1 MIEKNKKRIIHLL
14 TIVVLLFSYSGIWAQ
29 QSCDSMP
36 EPVTYTRIGTPTST
50 FVKEYAD
57 VRGVR
62 VTRTMTTRGNP
73 GDKIAYSDEDNAPA
87 EFYCGKDRKTAFGN
101 KKYPFMD
108 SNKVFKIVYEFS
120 KPVNDVEVFFAAFG
134 YIGTRD
140 WWKRDK
146 LHQDIV
152 EFSLG
157 NADGSTYAGEMQLTL
172 RSDCTGGVA
181 IISGG
186 TVSSEDKKITDAKIG
201 VTSSTPFTKLILDYK
216 EPSGQSGGY
225 GFFPEICL
233 SSVVTP
239 INQSS
244 CTPPSVGDPF
254 STFPID
260 TKTIN
265 GISVKRTV
273 DSGIGASGSFPGS
286 YCGGT
291 QITYPS
297 KDPLLE
303 NSKKIVYEFGAPI
316 KSAEI
321 FLLAFGDNQ
330 AITTFDRTQFEVDG
344 GGTISLS
351 KTYDCNPIASSIAGN
366 VVSSVNNR
374 KLTTDVAIKVSSD
387 KPFSKITITDKA
399 STGHGYLVALCPS
412 SVTKATDS
420 DLIVLDAGV
429 STLTNQTVCDIQAP
443 IYKAKATAGAFAST
457 ATFDYELQVLRAPGT
472 WTKVEEKKGV
482 SSGTVYTFPAAA
494 LKSATYNGSQIRVK
508 YTY

>member
-29 QSCDSMP
+29 QTCESMP
-36 EPVTYTRIGTPTST
+36 EPVAYTRIGTPSNTS
-50 FVKEYAD
+50 VKEYAD

-73 GDKIAYSDEDNAPA
+73 GDRIAYSNEDNAPA

-134 YIGTRD
+134 YIGARD
-140 WWKRDK
+140 WWKQDK

-201 VTSSTPFTKLILDYK
+201 VTSSTPFTKLVLDYK
-216 EPSGQSGGY
+216 EPPGQSGGY

-233 SSVVTP
+233 ASVVTP

-244 CTPPSVGDPF
+244 CTPPTIGDPF
-254 STFPID
+254 NTFPID

-286 YCGGT
+286 HCGGT
-291 QITYPS
+291 QIIYPS
-297 KDPLLE
+297 KDPLLK
-303 NSKKIVYEFGAPI
+303 NNKKIVYEFGVPI

-330 AITTFDRTQFEVDG
+330 AVNTFDKTQFEVDG

-366 VVSSVNNR
+366 VVISVNNR
-374 KLTTDVAIKVSSD
+374 KLTTDVAVKISSD
-387 KPFSKITITDKA
+387 KPFSRITVTDKA
-399 STGHGYLVALCPS
+399 TLPLQGLAL
-412 SVTKATDS
+412 
-420 DLIVLDAGV
+420 
-429 STLTNQTVCDIQAP
+429 
-443 IYKAKATAGAFAST
+443 
-457 ATFDYELQVLRAPGT
+457 E
-472 WTKVEEKKGV
+472 
-482 SSGTVYTFPAAA
+482 
-494 LKSATYNGSQIRVK
+494 
-508 YTY
+508 